1 MLVALVN
8 VSAVCTL
15 WLLMQRAA
23 NELAREVREQLLFIF
38 KTKVAGMDGYLI
50 YNYYW
55 SHYIHLLQSFNDI
68 IHMYIQ
74 QCLHWWYK
82 RTPYSLCGST
92 M

>member
-55 SHYIHLLQSFNDI
+55 
-68 IHMYIQ
+68 
-74 QCLHWWYK
+74 
-82 RTPYSLCGST
+82 
-92 M
+92 